1 MVGCTYSRPM
11 NYKST
16 FLMLKNIFAK
26 LAIALLTLGLITM
39 LAITAIN
46 IYVTRKTTLQTY
58 DDVAEIPHRKVGLLL
73 GCSRYAAG
81 GRLNQFYQYRINAAV
96 ALYKAGK
103 IDFILAS
110 GDNRTL
116 QYNEPRWMREDLIKR
131 GIPAQKIYLD
141 YAGLRT
147 LDSVVRCNRI
157 FGQDKFTIIS
167 QPFHNQRAIFIAH
180 YWKID
185 AIGFNAQDVTSSTG
199 FTVLLREKLARVLMM
214 IDLWTGREPRHY
226 GDPVEIK

>member
-1 MVGCTYSRPM
+1 M
-11 NYKST
+11 
-16 FLMLKNIFAK
+16 FKNILTK
-26 LAIALLTLGLITM
+26 LAILLATLSLIVVVM
-39 LAITAIN
+39 ITAIN
-46 IYVTRKTTLQTY
+46 LYVTRKTTYKTY
-58 DDVAEIPHRKVGLLL
+58 DDVAKIPHRKVGLLL

-96 ALYKAGK
+96 ALYEAGK

-116 QYNEPRWMREDLIKR
+116 QYNEPKWMQEDLIKH
-131 GIPAQKIYLD
+131 GVPAQKIYLD

-157 FGQDKFTIIS
+157 FGQKQFTVIS
-167 QPFHNQRAIFIAH
+167 QPFHNQRAIFIAN
-180 YWKID
+180 YWNID
-185 AIGFNAQDVTSSTG
+185 AIGFNAQDVVSSNG

-214 IDLWTGREPRHY
+214 VDLWTGRGPRHY

>member
-1 MVGCTYSRPM
+1 
-11 NYKST
+11 
-16 FLMLKNIFAK
+16 MLKNILVK
-26 LAIALLTLGLITM
+26 LAIALIALGFILL

-46 IYVTRKTTLQTY
+46 VLVTRKTTPKTY
-58 DDVAEIPHRKVGLLL
+58 NDVAEIPHRKVGLLL
-73 GCSRYAAG
+73 GCSRYARG
-81 GRLNQFYQYRINAAV
+81 GRLNQFYRYRIDAAV

-116 QYNEPRWMREDLIKR
+116 QYNEPKWMQEDLIKR

-147 LDSVVRCNRI
+147 LDSVVRCNRV
-157 FGQDKFTIIS
+157 FGQEQFTIIS
-167 QPFHNQRAIFIAH
+167 QPFHNQRAIYIAN
-180 YWKID
+180 YWNID
-185 AIGFNAQDVTSSTG
+185 AIGFNAQDVTSSSG
-199 FTVLLREKLARVLMM
+199 FSVLMREKLARVLMM
-214 IDLWTGREPRHY
+214 MDLWSGRGPRHY